1 MRARRSACIAGT
13 LAVLAGC
20 GSDGGGGSTPPA
32 ALSPPLNVRLSTPG
46 NTLPNEVAIA
56 IDPTNPMRLAVG
68 SNLNWAYYSW
78 DGGSGWE
85 ERQLVSG
92 AHGVWGD
99 PSLTFDA
106 DGRLF
111 YAHLSNPLPPGYR
124 IDRIV
129 VQRSTD
135 GGASFDDG
143 VAIGLRPP
151 KHQDKSWVA
160 ADATDSP
167 HRGNVYVA
175 WTEFD
180 RYGSSDPNDHSRI
193 LFARSTDHGVSWDE
207 PVVVSDEEGDARDGD
222 TTVEG
227 AVPAIGPNG
236 EVYLAWGAPR
246 GIVFDRS
253 HDGGASF
260 GRDVFVATQPGGWAF
275 DVPGLRRANG
285 MPVTVCDT
293 SASPYRGRLY
303 VVWADQRS
311 GPTDTDIWAT
321 SSADG
326 GATWSAPLRVND
338 DTSRRHQFFQ
348 WATVDPVTGH
358 LHVVFYDRRDT
369 AGNATDVFVARS
381 TDGGATFQNARV
393 STSSFTPD
401 PSLFFGDYIGIAARD
416 GRVYPVWTRMEPGL
430 LSIWTAL
437 LDERAFY

>member
-1 MRARRSACIAGT
+1 MPARRTVWIAAT
-13 LAVLAGC
+13 LALLPGC
-20 GSDGGGGSTPPA
+20 GGDGGGGAAPTPVP
-32 ALSPPLNVRLSTPG
+32 SPPPNVRLSTAG
-46 NTLPNEVAIA
+46 NTRPNEVAIA
-56 IDPTNPMRLAVG
+56 IDPANPMRLAAG
-68 SNLNWAYYSW
+68 SNLDWAYYSW

-85 ERQLVSG
+85 ERRIVSNV
-92 AHGVWGD
+92 HGVWGD
-99 PSLTFDA
+99 PSVTFDA

-111 YAHLSNPLPPGYR
+111 YAHLSNPPAPGYR

-143 VAIGLRPP
+143 AAIGLRPP
-151 KHQDKSWVA
+151 RHQDKSWVA

-167 HRGNVYVA
+167 YRGNVYVA

-193 LFARSTDHGVSWDE
+193 LFARSTDHGASWEE

-236 EVYLAWGAPR
+236 EVYLAWGGPG

-253 HDGGASF
+253 RDGGRTF

-275 DVPGLRRANG
+275 DVPGVRRANG

-293 SASPYRGRLY
+293 STSIYRGRVY
-303 VVWADQRS
+303 VVWSDQRS
-311 GPTDTDIWAT
+311 GPTDTNVWAAW
-321 SSADG
+321 SGDG
-326 GATWSAPLRVND
+326 GATWSPPLRVND
-338 DTSRRHQFFQ
+338 DASRRHQFFQ
-348 WATVDPVTGH
+348 WAALDPATGH

-369 AGNATDVFVARS
+369 TGNATDVFVARS

-393 STSSFTPD
+393 SASSFTPD
-401 PSLFFGDYIGIAARD
+401 PSLFFGDYIGIAALD

-430 LSIWTAL
+430 LSLWTAL
-437 LDERAFY
+437 VDESTFY